1 MIVKKFEAPTETE
14 AVLKAKEELGSNA
27 VVLNVKTLKQR
38 GIFRLFRSDKVEIT
52 AALEENEFIG
62 NMNQA
67 GKVSLAPEASAGK
80 TAQTERSKGFSAL
93 ADERIDI
100 INDSAAIEEK
110 LDSLHDMI
118 SRQMKKGASV
128 HKDME
133 NAYDE
138 ISATK
143 EEQQPED
150 NKDSNGQNSNFKF
163 LQLIYNKL
171 IDNEVDEKYANM
183 IIGEIGSSIK
193 KESNISSLLSAV
205 YQKLILKL
213 GEPAE
218 ITVSDKPKIILFIGP
233 TGVGKTTTIAKLA
246 SYYKLEKQCRVAFM
260 TADTYRIAAVEQL
273 NTYASIISCPISV
286 IYSSDEAEDALN
298 DFKDYDLIF
307 VDTAGRSHKDEDQML
322 ELLELIKTIK
332 GMSDKFDFECYLAL
346 SATTKYKDLINI
358 AEVYKD
364 IPDYRIIFT
373 KLDETC
379 ALGNILNV
387 RLATGAQLSYT
398 TSGQN
403 VPNDIESI
411 NEQSIAKQLLGG

>member
-62 NMNQA
+62 SMNLSNRA
-67 GKVSLAPEASAGK
+67 VSDAALEKQIKADRGN
-80 TAQTERSKGFSAL
+80 GFSAV
-93 ADERIDI
+93 ADEKLDI
-100 INDSAAIEEK
+100 INDSAVIEEK

-118 SRQMKKGASV
+118 SRQMKKENTSGRDIA
-128 HKDME
+128 
-133 NAYDE
+133 NAYE
-138 ISATK
+138 ELSATK
-143 EEQQPED
+143 ENNPSED
-150 NKDSNGQNSNFKF
+150 SRDTASKNSNFKF

-183 IIGEIGSSIK
+183 IIGEISSSIK
-193 KESNISSLLSAV
+193 KESNIDSLLSGV

-218 ITVSDKPKIILFIGP
+218 ISTSDKPTVVLFIGP

-246 SYYKLEKQCRVAFM
+246 SYYKLEKQCKVAFM

-286 IYSSDEAEDALN
+286 VYSSDEVEEALN
-298 DFKDYDLIF
+298 NFEDYDLIF

-322 ELLELIKTIK
+322 ELLELKSMIQ
-332 GMSDKFDFECYLAL
+332 GLSDRFNLECYLTL
-346 SATTKYKDLINI
+346 SATTKYKDLIKI
-358 AEVYKD
+358 TEVYKD
-364 IPDYRIIFT
+364 IKDYKIIFT
-373 KLDETC
+373 KLDETS
-379 ALGNILNV
+379 ALGNILNI
-387 RLATGAQLSYT
+387 RLATGAQLAYT

-403 VPNDIESI
+403 VPNDIELI
-411 NEQSIAKQLLGG
+411 NEQSVVKQLLGG

>member
-67 GKVSLAPEASAGK
+67 GKASMAPEASTGK
-80 TAQTERSKGFSAL
+80 TAQTERGKGFSAL

-218 ITVSDKPKIILFIGP
+218 ITLSDKPKIILFIGP